1 MALETGTYVDSLV
14 SANPASTDGLAQ
26 ADDHIRL
33 IKSTIKNT
41 FPNITGPVTS
51 TQSEL
56 DASLPAGHVS
66 YLADLVNT
74 GVTSTEY
81 GYLDNVTSNI
91 QTQIDTIVAGS
102 SNIPQSN
109 IDYLALITGAGV
121 SSTQF
126 GYLSSTTS
134 DIQAQ
139 FTSVTGAATALAS
152 RVTTLEGSTAG
163 DITAVTAGSGM
174 TGGGTSGAVTITHDD
189 TSSQASVSNSGNT
202 VIQSIT
208 LDTFGHVTGV
218 TSATPGATY
227 TQPTALG
234 AVGTYAL
241 LYDTGNSQLLAGS
254 TRGGSNLRYANA
266 LSDSNETTWYGAAPT
281 GTVSAPTSGGTWRCM
296 GTLGYAKE
304 LSTNYA
310 YVRGSMTSVFL
321 RIS

>member
-1 MALETGTYVDSLV
+1 MALENGTYVNSLV
-14 SANPASTDGLAQ
+14 PANPASTDGLAQ
-26 ADDHIRL
+26 ADDHILL

-51 TQSEL
+51 TQAEL

-81 GYLDNVTSNI
+81 DYLDGVTSNI
-91 QTQIDTIVAGS
+91 QTQIDSIVAGS

-152 RVTTLEGSTAG
+152 RVTTLESSTAG
-163 DITAVTAGSGM
+163 DITGVAAGSGM
-174 TGGGTSGAVTITHDD
+174 TGGGTSGSVTLSHDD

-202 VIQSIT
+202 VIQSLT

-218 TSATPGATY
+218 TSATTGTTY
-227 TQPTALG
+227 TQPTSVG
-234 AVGTYAL
+234 AVGTYAFL
-241 LYDTGNSQLLAGS
+241 VRNSNTGSISQGTSISGSSLVYGSVDAVNPYIYETLVYGNS
-254 TRGGSNLRYANA
+254 
-266 LSDSNETTWYGAAPT
+266 
-281 GTVSAPTSGGTWRCM
+281 GTSPSGTWRAM
-296 GTLGYAKE
+296 GKT
-304 LSTNYA
+304 
-310 YVRGSMTSVFL
+310 TSSLATKGTVYL